1 MKKLNDLLF
10 QLCRI
15 MLIIMIP
22 AMTGIV
28 FVQVILRYVFLSP
41 LSWIEELA
49 RYLLVWISCFGAA
62 YAVKKGEHIAVMF
75 MNKMFKGY
83 MKSALTILIHALVIM
98 FFMVCFIKGIGLSI
112 RQWNVVT
119 PALQIPRTLPYLG
132 GPLSFA
138 IMLLFS
144 FELFFKDIKT
154 ILSGESLPNQL

>member
-1 MKKLNDLLF
+1 MV
-10 QLCRI
+10 
-15 MLIIMIP
+15 P

-62 YAVKKGEHIAVMF
+62 YGVRKGEHIAVMF
-75 MNKMFKGY
+75 LNNMFKGY
-83 MKSALTILIHALVIM
+83 MKSALTILIHILVIIL
-98 FFMVCFIKGIGLSI
+98 FMVCFMKGIGLSI

-132 GPLSFA
+132 IPISFA

-144 FELFFKDIKT
+144 LELFITDIKT
-154 ILSGESLPNQL
+154 MFSKGSLPNV

>member
-1 MKKLNDLLF
+1 M
-10 QLCRI
+10 
-15 MLIIMIP
+15 
-22 AMTGIV
+22 
-28 FVQVILRYVFLSP
+28 
-41 LSWIEELA
+41 
-49 RYLLVWISCFGAA
+49 LVWISCFGAA

-83 MKSALTILIHALVIM
+83 MKSALTILIHVLVIM
-98 FFMVCFIKGIGLSI
+98 FFMICFIKGIGLSI

-132 GPLSFA
+132 IPLGFA

-144 FELFFKDIKT
+144 LELFFKDIKT

>member
-1 MKKLNDLLF
+1 MKKLNAHLL

-15 MLIIMIP
+15 LLIIMVP

-62 YAVKKGEHIAVMF
+62 YGVRKGEHIAVMF
-75 MNKMFKGY
+75 LNNMFKGY
-83 MKSALTILIHALVIM
+83 MKSALTIFIHILVIIL
-98 FFMVCFIKGIGLSI
+98 FMVCFMKGIGLSI

-132 GPLSFA
+132 IPISFA

-144 FELFFKDIKT
+144 LELFITDIKT
-154 ILSGESLPNQL
+154 MFSKGSLPNV

>member
-1 MKKLNDLLF
+1 MV
-10 QLCRI
+10 
-15 MLIIMIP
+15 P

-62 YAVKKGEHIAVMF
+62 YGVRKGEHIAVMF
-75 MNKMFKGY
+75 LNNMFKGY
-83 MKSALTILIHALVIM
+83 MKSALTILIHILVIIL
-98 FFMVCFIKGIGLSI
+98 FMVCFIKGIGLSI

-119 PALQIPRTLPYLG
+119 PALQIPRTLPYSG
-132 GPLSFA
+132 IPISFA

-144 FELFFKDIKT
+144 LELFITDIKT
-154 ILSGESLPNQL
+154 MFSKGSLPNV

>member
-1 MKKLNDLLF
+1 
-10 QLCRI
+10 
-15 MLIIMIP
+15 
-22 AMTGIV
+22 MTGIV

-62 YAVKKGEHIAVMF
+62 YGVRKGEHIAVMF
-75 MNKMFKGY
+75 LNNMFKGY
-83 MKSALTILIHALVIM
+83 MKSALTIFIHILVIIL
-98 FFMVCFIKGIGLSI
+98 FTVCFMKGIGLSI

-132 GPLSFA
+132 IPISFA

-144 FELFFKDIKT
+144 LELFITDIKT
-154 ILSGESLPNQL
+154 MFSKGSLPNV

>member
-1 MKKLNDLLF
+1 
-10 QLCRI
+10 
-15 MLIIMIP
+15 
-22 AMTGIV
+22 MTGIV

-62 YAVKKGEHIAVMF
+62 YGVRKGEHIAVMF
-75 MNKMFKGY
+75 LNNMFKGY
-83 MKSALTILIHALVIM
+83 MKSALTILIHILVIIL
-98 FFMVCFIKGIGLSI
+98 FMVCFMKGIGLSI

-132 GPLSFA
+132 IPISFA

-144 FELFFKDIKT
+144 LELFIADIKT
-154 ILSGESLPNQL
+154 MFSKGSLPNV

>member
-62 YAVKKGEHIAVMF
+62 YAVKNGEHIAVMF
-75 MNKMFKGY
+75 MNKMFKGH
-83 MKSALTILIHALVIM
+83 MKSALTILIHVLVIM
-98 FFMVCFIKGIGLSI
+98 FFMICFIKGIGLSI

-132 GPLSFA
+132 VPLSFA

-144 FELFFKDIKT
+144 LELFFKDIKT

>member
-1 MKKLNDLLF
+1 MKKLNAHLL

-15 MLIIMIP
+15 LLIIMVP

-62 YAVKKGEHIAVMF
+62 YGVRKGEHIAVMF
-75 MNKMFKGY
+75 LNNMFKGY
-83 MKSALTILIHALVIM
+83 MKSALTIFIHILVIIL
-98 FFMVCFIKGIGLSI
+98 FMVCFMKGIGLSI

-132 GPLSFA
+132 IPISFA

-144 FELFFKDIKT
+144 LELFITDIKT
-154 ILSGESLPNQL
+154 MFSKESLPNV

>member
-1 MKKLNDLLF
+1 
-10 QLCRI
+10 
-15 MLIIMIP
+15 
-22 AMTGIV
+22 MTGIV

-62 YAVKKGEHIAVMF
+62 YGVRKGEHIAVMF
-75 MNKMFKGY
+75 LNNMFKGY
-83 MKSALTILIHALVIM
+83 MKSALTILIHILVIIL
-98 FFMVCFIKGIGLSI
+98 FMVCFMKGIGLSI

-132 GPLSFA
+132 IPISFA

-144 FELFFKDIKT
+144 LELFITDIKT
-154 ILSGESLPNQL
+154 MFSKGSLPNV

>member
-1 MKKLNDLLF
+1 MV
-10 QLCRI
+10 
-15 MLIIMIP
+15 P

-28 FVQVILRYVFLSP
+28 FFQVILRYVFLSP

-62 YAVKKGEHIAVMF
+62 YGVRKGEHIAVMF
-75 MNKMFKGY
+75 LNNMFKGY
-83 MKSALTILIHALVIM
+83 MKSALTILIHILVIIL
-98 FFMVCFIKGIGLSI
+98 FMVCFMKGIGLSI

-119 PALQIPRTLPYLG
+119 PALQIPRTLPYIGVPLG
-132 GPLSFA
+132 FA
-138 IMLLFS
+138 IMILFS

>member
-1 MKKLNDLLF
+1 MV
-10 QLCRI
+10 
-15 MLIIMIP
+15 P

-62 YAVKKGEHIAVMF
+62 YGVRKGEHIAVMF
-75 MNKMFKGY
+75 LNNMFKGY
-83 MKSALTILIHALVIM
+83 MKSALTIFIHILVIIL
-98 FFMVCFIKGIGLSI
+98 FTVCFMKGIGLSI

-132 GPLSFA
+132 IPISFA

-144 FELFFKDIKT
+144 LELFITDIKT
-154 ILSGESLPNQL
+154 MFSKGSLPNV

>member
-1 MKKLNDLLF
+1 MV
-10 QLCRI
+10 
-15 MLIIMIP
+15 P

-28 FVQVILRYVFLSP
+28 FFQVILRYVFLSP

-62 YAVKKGEHIAVMF
+62 YGVRKGEHIAVMF
-75 MNKMFKGY
+75 LNKMFKGY
-83 MKSALTILIHALVIM
+83 VKSALTILIHILVIIL
-98 FFMVCFIKGIGLSI
+98 FMVCFIKGIGLSI

-132 GPLSFA
+132 IPISFA

-144 FELFFKDIKT
+144 LELFITDIKT
-154 ILSGESLPNQL
+154 MFSKGSLPNV

>member
-1 MKKLNDLLF
+1 MV
-10 QLCRI
+10 
-15 MLIIMIP
+15 P

-28 FVQVILRYVFLSP
+28 FIQVILRYVFLSP
-41 LSWIEELA
+41 FSWIEELA

-62 YAVKKGEHIAVMF
+62 YAVRNGEHIAVMF
-75 MNKMFKGY
+75 LNKKFQGY
-83 MKSALTILIHALVIM
+83 MKSALTILIHILVII

-132 GPLSFA
+132 IPTGFA

-144 FELFFKDIKT
+144 FELFYRDIKI
-154 ILSGESLPNQL
+154 ILSGESLPNG

>member
-1 MKKLNDLLF
+1 
-10 QLCRI
+10 
-15 MLIIMIP
+15 
-22 AMTGIV
+22 MTGIV

-62 YAVKKGEHIAVMF
+62 YGVRKGEHIAVMF
-75 MNKMFKGY
+75 LNNMFKGY
-83 MKSALTILIHALVIM
+83 MKSALTIFIHILVIIL
-98 FFMVCFIKGIGLSI
+98 FMVCFMKGIGLSI

-132 GPLSFA
+132 IPISFA

-144 FELFFKDIKT
+144 LELFITDIKT
-154 ILSGESLPNQL
+154 MFSKGSLPNV

>member
-1 MKKLNDLLF
+1 
-10 QLCRI
+10 
-15 MLIIMIP
+15 
-22 AMTGIV
+22 MTGIV

-62 YAVKKGEHIAVMF
+62 YAVRKGEHIAVMF
-75 MNKMFKGY
+75 FNKMFKGY
-83 MKSALTILIHALVIM
+83 MKSALTILIHILVIIL
-98 FFMVCFIKGIGLSI
+98 FMVCFMKGIGLSI

-132 GPLSFA
+132 IPISFA

-144 FELFFKDIKT
+144 LELFITDIKT
-154 ILSGESLPNQL
+154 MFSKGSLPNV

>member
-1 MKKLNDLLF
+1 MS
-10 QLCRI
+10 
-15 MLIIMIP
+15 LIIMIP

-62 YAVKKGEHIAVMF
+62 YGVRKGEHIAVMF
-75 MNKMFKGY
+75 LNNMFKGY
-83 MKSALTILIHALVIM
+83 VKSALTILIHALVII
-98 FFMVCFIKGIGLSI
+98 FFMVCLTKGIGLSI

-119 PALQIPRTLPYLG
+119 PALQIPRTLPYSG
-132 GPLSFA
+132 IPISFA

-144 FELFFKDIKT
+144 FELFIIDIKT
-154 ILSGESLPNQL
+154 IFSKGSLPYV

>member
-1 MKKLNDLLF
+1 
-10 QLCRI
+10 
-15 MLIIMIP
+15 
-22 AMTGIV
+22 MTGIV

-62 YAVKKGEHIAVMF
+62 YAVRKGEHIAVMF
-75 MNKMFKGY
+75 LNNMFKGY
-83 MKSALTILIHALVIM
+83 MKSALTIFIHILVIIL
-98 FFMVCFIKGIGLSI
+98 FMVCFMKGIGLSI

-132 GPLSFA
+132 IPISFA

-144 FELFFKDIKT
+144 LELFITDIKT
-154 ILSGESLPNQL
+154 MFSKGSLPNV

>member
-1 MKKLNDLLF
+1 MKKMNALLSR
-10 QLCRI
+10 LCRI

-62 YAVKKGEHIAVMF
+62 YGVRKGEHIAVMF
-75 MNKMFKGY
+75 LNNMFKGY
-83 MKSALTILIHALVIM
+83 VKSALTILIHAFVIL
-98 FFMVCFIKGIGLSI
+98 FFMVCLTKGIGLSI

-132 GPLSFA
+132 IPISFA
-138 IMLLFS
+138 IMLLFG
-144 FELFFKDIKT
+144 FELFIIDIKA
-154 ILSGESLPNQL
+154 IFSKKSLPSV

>member
-1 MKKLNDLLF
+1 MV
-10 QLCRI
+10 
-15 MLIIMIP
+15 P

-28 FVQVILRYVFLSP
+28 FFQVILRYVFLSP

-62 YAVKKGEHIAVMF
+62 YGVRKGEHIAVMF
-75 MNKMFKGY
+75 LNNMFKGY
-83 MKSALTILIHALVIM
+83 MKSALTIFIHILVIIL
-98 FFMVCFIKGIGLSI
+98 FMVCFMKGIGLSI

-132 GPLSFA
+132 VPISFA

-144 FELFFKDIKT
+144 LELFITDIKT
-154 ILSGESLPNQL
+154 MFSKGSLPNV

>member
-1 MKKLNDLLF
+1 MKKLNDLLLR
-10 QLCRI
+10 LCRI
-15 MLIIMIP
+15 MLIIMVP
-22 AMTGIV
+22 TMTGIV

-62 YAVKKGEHIAVMF
+62 YGVGKGEHISVMF
-75 MNKMFKGY
+75 FNKMFKGY
-83 MKSALTILIHALVIM
+83 AKSALTILIHALVII
-98 FFMVCFIKGIGLSI
+98 FFMVCFIEGIGLSF

-132 GPLSFA
+132 IPISFA

-144 FELFFKDIKT
+144 FELFIKDIKT
-154 ILSGESLPNQL
+154 IFSRESLPNI

>member
-1 MKKLNDLLF
+1 MKKLNDFLF

-28 FVQVILRYVFLSP
+28 FIQVILRYVFLSP
-41 LSWIEELA
+41 FSWIEELA

-62 YAVKKGEHIAVMF
+62 YAVRKGEHIAVMF
-75 MNKMFKGY
+75 LNEKFKGY
-83 MKSALTILIHALVIM
+83 IKPVMTILIHILVII
-98 FFMVCFIKGIGLSI
+98 FFMVCSIKGVGLSI

-132 GPLSFA
+132 IPIGFA

-154 ILSGESLPNQL
+154 ILSGKSLPNQL

>member
-1 MKKLNDLLF
+1 MV
-10 QLCRI
+10 
-15 MLIIMIP
+15 P

-62 YAVKKGEHIAVMF
+62 YGVRKGEHIAVMF
-75 MNKMFKGY
+75 LNNMFKGY
-83 MKSALTILIHALVIM
+83 MKSALTIFIHILVIIL
-98 FFMVCFIKGIGLSI
+98 FMVCFMKGIGLSI

-132 GPLSFA
+132 VPISFA

-144 FELFFKDIKT
+144 LELFITDIKT
-154 ILSGESLPNQL
+154 MFSKGSLPNV

>member
-1 MKKLNDLLF
+1 MKKINELLSR
-10 QLCRI
+10 LCR
-15 MLIIMIP
+15 MLLIIMIP

-62 YAVKKGEHIAVMF
+62 YGVRKGEHIAVMF
-75 MNKMFKGY
+75 LNKMFKGY
-83 MKSALTILIHALVIM
+83 MKSALTVLIHILVII

-119 PALQIPRTLPYLG
+119 PALQIPRTLPYFG
-132 GPLSFA
+132 IPISFA

-144 FELFFKDIKT
+144 FELFIIDIKT
-154 ILSGESLPNQL
+154 IFSKGSLSNV